1 MIRTADVVVIGAG
14 VQGLSAA
21 YHLAKKGVK
30 RILVLEKQFIGAGS
44 SGRSATMFMLQR
56 ENEPKIRMS
65 QYSFERYMSFESE
78 LGVSPGYK
86 RIGFLSVAVEKK
98 TLDVL
103 KMAKLRQE
111 LGVQTEILGPE
122 DIRKLVPVVNTSDI
136 MVGVFG
142 PEDGI
147 IDPHSIM
154 SGYAD
159 GARRY
164 GAEICQGQEYEVIGI
179 EVNRDQVTGVH
190 TRSGFVSTKN
200 VVNAAGADAI
210 EVGSWVGIALP
221 IMNRRRNVFV
231 TEPFPSIPDDTPMVE
246 DAEMEWYYRKEG
258 PGVLIGMGKEESSDI
273 SMTPNWD
280 FLPKVIEFAIHRV
293 PILENARFDRKKGW
307 SGIRSLTPDLCPIIG
322 PIDTMQGFFNSC
334 GWGGEGIMHAPA
346 GGQLVAE
353 CIFDGQTTTLSIA
366 PFLASRFI
374 ENHNLI

>member
-1 MIRTADVVVIGAG
+1 
-14 VQGLSAA
+14 
-21 YHLAKKGVK
+21 
-30 RILVLEKQFIGAGS
+30 
-44 SGRSATMFMLQR
+44 
-56 ENEPKIRMS
+56 
-65 QYSFERYMSFESE
+65 MSFESE